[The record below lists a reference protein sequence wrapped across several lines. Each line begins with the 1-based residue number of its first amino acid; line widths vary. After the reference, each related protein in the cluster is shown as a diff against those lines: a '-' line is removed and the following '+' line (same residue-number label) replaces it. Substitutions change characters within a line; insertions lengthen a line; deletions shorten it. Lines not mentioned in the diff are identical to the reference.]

1 MSDSPETDSIRG
13 LAIDE
18 TALATYLTGRVPEL
32 VPPISVR
39 RFAGGQSNPTYRI
52 DSQRRSFVLRRQPP
66 GPLLASAHAVD
77 REFRVL
83 AALGRMNTIPV
94 PRVYLYCD
102 DHEVIGT
109 PFYIMDLVVGRN
121 FWDARLPEVPLEQR
135 RACYRSMIEVLAGLH
150 GADTEALGLGDY
162 GRPGNY
168 FQRQIQRWTRQ
179 YQESP
184 DAGRVPAMEAL
195 IEWLPVNIP
204 ANDEVSIVH
213 GDYRCD
219 NMIFHPEE
227 PRVVAVLDW
236 ELSTLGHPLADLGY
250 HLLPY
255 RMPTLG
261 VTGMLGTDFATHG
274 LPTEGEYVAWYC
286 ELTGR
291 EQIEQ
296 LDFYVAFSLFRLAA
310 IFHGI
315 RGRLIRGTSVSS
327 RAREYASV
335 VDEVADL
342 ALAQV
347 G

>member
-1 MSDSPETDSIRG
+1 MNDSTETHFARG

-18 TALATYLTGRVPEL
+18 GGLAAYLEGRVPGL
-32 VPPISVR
+32 VPPLSVR

-52 DSQRRSFVLRRQPP
+52 DSRERSFVLRRQPP
-66 GPLLASAHAVD
+66 GPLIASAHAVD

-83 AALGRMNTIPV
+83 SALGRDNAVPV
-94 PRVYLYCD
+94 PGVHLYCD
-102 DHEVIGT
+102 DQEVIGT
-109 PFYIMDLVVGRN
+109 PFYIMDLVIGRN
-121 FWDARLPEVPLEQR
+121 IWDARLPEVPLEQR
-135 RACYRSMIEVLAGLH
+135 RCCYHSMIAVLAGLH
-150 GADTEALGLGDY
+150 SADYRALGLGDY

-179 YQESP
+179 YHESA
-184 DAGRVPAMEAL
+184 DTGRVPAMETL
-195 IEWLPVNIP
+195 IAWLPDNIP
-204 ANDEVSIVH
+204 SGDEVSIVH

-219 NMIFHPEE
+219 NLIFHPRE

-261 VTGMLGTDFATHG
+261 VTGMLGTDFVAHG
-274 LPTEGEYVAWYC
+274 LPTEAEYVAWYC

-291 EQIEQ
+291 KKIEQ

-315 RGRLIRGTSVSS
+315 RGRVIRGTSVSP
-327 RAREYASV
+327 RAREYAGV
-335 VDEVADL
+335 VDEVAEL
-342 ALAQV
+342 ALTQV
-347 G
+347 S

>member
-1 MSDSPETDSIRG
+1 MNDSTETDSTRG
-13 LAIDE
+13 LVIDE
-18 TALATYLTGRVPEL
+18 VALAAYLEGRVPGL
-32 VPPISVR
+32 VPPISVN

-52 DSQRRSFVLRRQPP
+52 DSRERCFVLRRQPP
-66 GPLLASAHAVD
+66 GPLIASAHAVD
-77 REFRVL
+77 REFRVMS
-83 AALGRMNTIPV
+83 AVGRDNVVPV
-94 PRVYLYCD
+94 PGVHLYCD
-102 DHEVIGT
+102 DQEVIGT

-121 FWDARLPEVPLEQR
+121 FWDARLPEAPLEQR
-135 RACYRSMIEVLAGLH
+135 RRCYHSMMEVLAGLH
-150 GADTEALGLGDY
+150 SADYRALGLGDY

-179 YQESP
+179 YHESA
-184 DAGRVPAMEAL
+184 DTGRVPAMETL
-195 IEWLPVNIP
+195 IAWLPDNIP
-204 ANDEVSIVH
+204 AGDEVSIVH

-219 NMIFHPEE
+219 NLIFHPTE

-255 RMPTLG
+255 RMPALG
-261 VTGMLGTDFATHG
+261 VTGMLGTDFVAHG
-274 LPTEGEYVAWYC
+274 LPTETEYVDWYC

-291 EQIEQ
+291 GKIEQ

-315 RGRLIRGTSVSS
+315 RGRVIRGTSVSP
-327 RAREYASV
+327 RAREYAGV
-335 VDEVADL
+335 VDEVAEL

-347 G
+347 S

>member
-1 MSDSPETDSIRG
+1 MSDATETDPTRG

-18 TALATYLTGRVPEL
+18 GALATYLAGRVPGL
-32 VPPISVR
+32 VPPIRVT

-52 DSQRRSFVLRRQPP
+52 DSQDGSFVLRRQPP
-66 GPLLASAHAVD
+66 GLLLASAHAVD

-83 AALGRMNTIPV
+83 AALGRDNAIPV
-94 PRVYLYCD
+94 PRVHLYCE
-102 DHEVIGT
+102 DHEVIGS
-109 PFYIMDLVVGRN
+109 PFYIMDLVIGRN

-135 RACYRSMIEVLAGLH
+135 RACYRSMIEVLADLH
-150 GADTEALGLGDY
+150 AVDYHSLGLDDY

-168 FQRQIQRWTRQ
+168 FQRQIARWTRQ
-179 YQESP
+179 YQEAP
-184 DAGRVPAMEAL
+184 DAGRVPAMETL
-195 IEWLPVNIP
+195 IDWLPANIP
-204 ANDEVSIVH
+204 PGEEVSIVH

-219 NMIFHPEE
+219 NLIFHPEE

-255 RMPTLG
+255 RMPPLG
-261 VTGMLGTDFATHG
+261 VTGMLGTDFAAHG
-274 LPTEGEYVAWYC
+274 LPTEAEYVAWYC

-291 EQIEQ
+291 DKIEQ

-315 RGRLIRGTSVSS
+315 RGRVIHGTSVNP
-327 RAREYASV
+327 RAREYAGV
-335 VDEVADL
+335 VDEVAEL
-342 ALAQV
+342 ALTQV
-347 G
+347 S

>member
-1 MSDSPETDSIRG
+1 MTDPTETDSTRE

-18 TALATYLTGRVPEL
+18 SALAAYLAGRVPGL
-32 VPPISVR
+32 TPPIRVS

-52 DSQRRSFVLRRQPP
+52 DSRGSSFVLRRKPP

-83 AALGRMNTIPV
+83 AALGRYNTVPV
-94 PRVYLYCD
+94 PRVHLYCD
-102 DHEVIGT
+102 DPEVIGT

-121 FWDARLPEVPLEQR
+121 FWDARLPEVPREER
-135 RACYRSMIEVLAGLH
+135 RACYRSMIEVLARLH
-150 GADTEALGLGDY
+150 TADHEALGLGDY

-179 YQESP
+179 YHESP
-184 DAGRVPAMEAL
+184 DAGRVPAMETL
-195 IEWLPVNIP
+195 IDWLPANIP
-204 ANDEVSIVH
+204 PGDEVSIVH

-227 PRVVAVLDW
+227 PRVVAILDW

-255 RMPTLG
+255 RMPPLG
-261 VTGMLGTDFATHG
+261 VTGMLGTDFEAHG
-274 LPTEGEYVAWYC
+274 LPTEAEYVAWYC

-291 EQIEQ
+291 PGIDR

-315 RGRLIRGTSVSS
+315 RGRLLRGTSVSP
-327 RAREYASV
+327 RAREYARV

-347 G
+347 S